1 MEKPSEDNGF
11 VIKKW
16 CFVETTD
23 MVLVLLSGPI
33 IMILLASFFAFRE
46 QNHPQAFYERKFL
59 TFGCLNVSLLLIAVE
74 LGYKFIS
81 SYHAY
86 ILLCF
91 GNQMTGII
99 FLGCF
104 IVPRIYVGVMRSRHG
119 EHVFHLE
126 EHNNVDQQK
135 KCSSR
140 KLDHNLKETQ
150 LNKENSPSRDSVFKK
165 VKEVQR
171 TVLNDAFEVTLETP
185 EVKIKEFLEDVTNC
199 NDKLKTHN
207 GGKIN
212 CNDSPESSD
221 LSVSVSSIGSSL
233 ASDEHKTNALSNPS
247 DERKR
252 LSLVNVGRQTIY
264 DEKETIDD

>member
-1 MEKPSEDNGF
+1 MLLQIGLLILMFYVKSEKLCSERKPNSQVCIEKPSEDNGF

-81 SYHAY
+81 SYHGFT
-86 ILLCF
+86 LLCF
-91 GNQMTGII
+91 GTQITGII

-150 LNKENSPSRDSVFKK
+150 HNHQQNPNQNTHHHQNPK
-165 VKEVQR
+165 
-171 TVLNDAFEVTLETP
+171 TP
-185 EVKIKEFLEDVTNC
+185 K
-199 NDKLKTHN
+199 
-207 GGKIN
+207 
-212 CNDSPESSD
+212 PQ
-221 LSVSVSSIGSSL
+221 
-233 ASDEHKTNALSNPS
+233 NPKS
-247 DERKR
+247 MMK
-252 LSLVNVGRQTIY
+252 Y
-264 DEKETIDD
+264 